1 MKKAVLLTGFIAV
14 ITGTI
19 GLLLN
24 DFVLKWGTAVT
35 LTFAAI
41 DLLGIIALACGI
53 SGLYGIVLP
62 VFPILI
68 IIFGAHI
75 VLEPMLKKKKS

>member
-41 DLLGIIALACGI
+41 DLLGIIALVVGRWVI
-53 SGLYGIVLP
+53 
-62 VFPILI
+62 
-68 IIFGAHI
+68 
-75 VLEPMLKKKKS
+75 K